1 MVHLDII
8 YDLAG
13 NEGGYFEMH
22 EQTGELYL
30 VREIDLESLSTD
42 VINLQIQVRQ
52 IVPII
57 LFALFPSSLPCVSIA
72 GAMLTF

>member
-1 MVHLDII
+1 MI
-8 YDLAG
+8 AG

-42 VINLQIQVRQ
+42 VINLQIQVY
-52 IVPII
+52 II
-57 LFALFPSSLPCVSIA
+57 FLIDSICNI
-72 GAMLTF
+72 MLI